1 MESRT
6 KSRILCVDDDKVTL
20 RAIERSLLVNGYSV
34 LTAENGARALQTLQS
49 VRPDL
54 ILLDAMMPGM
64 DGYEV
69 CSRLRQNEEF
79 NSIPVIFVTSLEQKE
94 DKAKAFA
101 LGAVDYL
108 NKPIQKEMLLS
119 KVAACLETHA
129 RWKELDEA
137 VATKPGVTT
146 PTEASVETAPRN
158 VGLRADFLQ
167 FKVFLTKQ
175 PTIPQGKRER
185 LLALSPRELYSL
197 SSELGVS
204 DEQIAKWIAEF
215 LQLPYLSQV
224 GPEKVALGVLPPPF
238 CKTNLVLP
246 LTDNNGRAF
255 ALSNPFNW
263 ELLRLLKKHEDPSQ
277 SLKLYVTEPRS
288 ILALFKG
295 GAAQRDTTTPN
306 VSISEIEMK
315 LRERY
320 QPAEDTSTTVL
331 DGANEESEPLIVLVN
346 QIIENA
352 YIMGASDIHIEPWEN
367 EILVRYRVDGV
378 LRIVNRFTPRT
389 LIRPF
394 VARIKVMS
402 DLDIS
407 ERRLP
412 QDGRIIFKKYTNRG
426 FDFDLRVAT
435 APMNHG
441 EKIVMRIL
449 DKQKAVMPLINL
461 GLSPRHMK
469 LYREKIETPYGMILH
484 VGPTGS
490 GKSMTLYAALNEVQS
505 PEVNIQTIEDP
516 IEYTLAGLNQLQ
528 VHRDIGLTFAR
539 ALRSYLR
546 QDPDI
551 ILVGEIRDKE
561 TAEISIEAALTGH
574 LLLST
579 LHTNDAPSTITRFIE
594 MGIEPFMVSSSI
606 VLVCAQRLL
615 RRLCKSCKELYR
627 PNDDEKHLLGVDLDS
642 PIEIYR
648 SKGCEACNNTGYK
661 GRIGIHEILVPDDAI
676 RKAINEHGITSEAL
690 KRMAIENTD
699 MTTLYWDAMEKV
711 REGITSIEDAL
722 ANVRRDEFDSRPRW
736 MFDELG
742 ITRPQH
748 HKRSAA

>member
-1 MESRT
+1 MDNQT
-6 KSRILCVDDDKVTL
+6 KPRILCVDDDKVTL
-20 RAIERSLLVNGYSV
+20 RAIERSLMVNGYSV
-34 LTAENGARALQTLQS
+34 LTAENGTRALQTLQS

-69 CSRLRQNEEF
+69 CSRLRQNEDF

-94 DKAKAFA
+94 DKVRAFS
-101 LGAVDYL
+101 LGAADYL
-108 NKPIQKEMLLS
+108 NKPIQKDILLS
-119 KVAACLETHA
+119 KVAACLETHV
-129 RWKELDEA
+129 RWQELNQEEA
-137 VATKPGVTT
+137 AKLSSSAIADALP
-146 PTEASVETAPRN
+146 EAAPRS

-175 PTIPQGKRER
+175 PTIPPGKRER
-185 LLALSPRELYSL
+185 LLSLNPRDLYSL

-204 DEQIAKWIAEF
+204 EEQVAKWIAEF
-215 LQLPYLSQV
+215 LQMPYTPQV
-224 GPEKVALGVLPPPF
+224 GPERVALGVLPPPF

-263 ELLRLLKKHEDPSQ
+263 ELMRILKKHEGPAQ
-277 SLKLYVTEPRS
+277 SLKIFITEPRN

-295 GAAQRDTTTPN
+295 AASHRETPAQN
-306 VSISEIEMK
+306 VSISDIELK

-320 QPAEDTSTTVL
+320 QPAEDTTATVL
-331 DGANEESEPLIVLVN
+331 DGASEESEPLIVLVN
-346 QIIENA
+346 QLIENA
-352 YIMGASDIHIEPWEN
+352 YITGASDIHIEPWEN
-367 EILVRYRVDGV
+367 EILIRYRIDGV

-389 LIRPF
+389 LIRPL
-394 VARIKVMS
+394 VARIKIMS

-412 QDGRIIFKKYTNRG
+412 QDGRIIFKKYTSRG
-426 FDFDLRVAT
+426 FDFDLRIAT
-435 APMNHG
+435 APMNYG

-449 DKQKAVMPLINL
+449 DKQKAVMPLVNL
-461 GLSPRHMK
+461 GFSDRNLK
-469 LYREKIETPYGMILH
+469 LYRDKIETPYGMILH

-505 PEVNIQTIEDP
+505 PEINIQTIEDP
-516 IEYTLAGLNQLQ
+516 IEYTLPGLNQLQ
-528 VHRDIGLTFAR
+528 VHRDIGLTFER

-546 QDPDI
+546 QDPDV

-561 TAEISIEAALTGH
+561 TAVISIEAALTGH

-579 LHTNDAPSTITRFIE
+579 LHTNDAPSTITRLLE

-615 RRLCKSCKELYR
+615 RRLCKNCKVQYR
-627 PNDDEKHLLGVDLDS
+627 PNDDEKHLIGVNLDS
-642 PIEIYR
+642 TIEIYR
-648 SKGCEACNNTGYK
+648 AKGCEVCNNTGYK
-661 GRIGIHEILVPDDAI
+661 GRIGVHEMLIPDDVM
-676 RKAINEHGITSEAL
+676 RKAINQPGITSEAI
-690 KRMAIENTD
+690 KKMAIENAD

-711 REGITSIEDAL
+711 RDGITSIEDAL
-722 ANVRRDEFDSRPRW
+722 ANVRRDEFDSRPLW
-736 MFDELG
+736 MFEQLG
-742 ITRPQH
+742 LERPQERN
-748 HKRSAA
+748 RSAA